1 MSQVSSKSQVQTSL
15 ENDHTD
21 LAYGSF
27 DNDIKVIEQTIKQI
41 NGSTKLKFRVENLNG
56 F

>member
-21 LAYGSF
+21 LAHGSF
-27 DNDIKVIEQTIKQI
+27 DNDIKVVEQSIKQI
-41 NGSTKLKFRVENLNG
+41 NGVDRLKFKVENLNG